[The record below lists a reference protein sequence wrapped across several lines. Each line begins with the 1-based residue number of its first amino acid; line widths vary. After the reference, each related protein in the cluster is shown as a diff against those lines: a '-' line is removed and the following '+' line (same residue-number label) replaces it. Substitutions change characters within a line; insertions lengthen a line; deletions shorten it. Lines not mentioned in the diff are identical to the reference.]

1 VEIIYRGKNCVEIS
15 TKKTKVLVD
24 PNPNSKASAPLV
36 LTTDISED
44 IDRSE
49 LKQKDTFVVD
59 SPGEYEINNIV
70 INGVAAKRHIDDD
83 KLDRSVMYRLTVDGV
98 VVGVLGNIYGS
109 LSELQIESIGII
121 DVLVIPVGGH
131 GLTLDSVAAAKIIR
145 DLEPKVVIPVHYD
158 DGLTSY
164 DIPQDTLEP
173 LFKELGIDVVL
184 PTEKAKVQ
192 TTSLSEKMV
201 VMPLSVTKG

>member
-1 VEIIYRGKNCVEIS
+1 MEIIYRGKNCVEIS

-36 LTTDISED
+36 LITDISED

-70 INGVAAKRHIDDD
+70 VNGVAAKRHIDDD

-184 PTEKAKVQ
+184 PIEKAKVQ

>member
-1 VEIIYRGKNCVEIS
+1 
-15 TKKTKVLVD
+15 
-24 PNPNSKASAPLV
+24 
-36 LTTDISED
+36 
-44 IDRSE
+44 
-49 LKQKDTFVVD
+49 
-59 SPGEYEINNIV
+59 
-70 INGVAAKRHIDDD
+70 
-83 KLDRSVMYRLTVDGV
+83 M
-98 VVGVLGNIYGS
+98 
-109 LSELQIESIGII
+109 
-121 DVLVIPVGGH
+121 
-131 GLTLDSVAAAKIIR
+131 TLDSVAAAKIIR

-184 PTEKAKVQ
+184 PIEKAKVQ

>member
-1 VEIIYRGKNCVEIS
+1 MEIIYRGKNCVEIS